1 MGQPNTDHV
10 VLQAHH
16 YRQAPNPDDGK
27 VYFLTIEEGV
37 PGPSNCGIHFL
48 NQTEHIS
55 HSLERISQGKG
66 KYYIAVIPD
75 PYDIRRNQIMMGS
88 TEHSFKSSGG
98 AFIASTV
105 PGSIRV
111 WDCSVDIDIPKG
123 GDIEYLRWA
132 LPKESKE
139 MR

>member
-1 MGQPNTDHV
+1 M
-10 VLQAHH
+10 QAHH

-37 PGPSNCGIHFL
+37 PEFKSCGVHFI
-48 NQTEHIS
+48 NQTDHIQ

-66 KYYIAVIPD
+66 KFDIAVIPD
-75 PYDIRRNQIMMGS
+75 VYDIRQNQRTGC
-88 TEHSFKSSGG
+88 TEYSLKSSDG

-132 LPKESKE
+132 LPKESE
-139 MR
+139 DVR

>member
-1 MGQPNTDHV
+1 MITY
-10 VLQAHH
+10 L
-16 YRQAPNPDDGK
+16 
-27 VYFLTIEEGV
+27 
-37 PGPSNCGIHFL
+37 
-48 NQTEHIS
+48 
-55 HSLERISQGKG
+55 
-66 KYYIAVIPD
+66 
-75 PYDIRRNQIMMGS
+75 PYDIRQNQILMGQ
-88 TEHSFKSSGG
+88 TQYSFTSSGG

-123 GDIEYLRWA
+123 GDIDYLRWA